1 MNQKKHQ
8 QHNQSV
14 HQSQLT
20 PNKTAVYQ
28 KIMTK
33 PTALPIWC
41 KNLANILSI
50 EAMVKQHKALSI
62 LKPTCLRLGMMTIG
76 MCALSSCSSINAYK
90 TTPNIDVTAYPNI
103 PITTPYETLDKKTVS
118 NEQTRSIATKRWTE
132 FYDDAKLKALIDI
145 ALRNNKDFKL
155 MLHNIE
161 QVGMQYQITQVQ
173 DIPSVVGQTGVTRS
187 ANHALDKNPSN
198 RYNIGLGLSN
208 YEVDFWG
215 RIASLK
221 GQAFQTYL
229 ATKAG
234 KESAQ
239 IILVSNLAQ
248 TYVNLSYAM
257 AQQQLAEATVASRKK
272 SLSLMQ
278 ARFNAGVDDKT
289 PSLQSQAALENAKT
303 SVYDATTQILKLK
316 NAMRLLLGVP
326 NIPEE
331 FLPTPAISNL
341 TSDNIYQAGLPSELL
356 LYRPDILQAE
366 HSLKAAGSN
375 VLAARAAYFPVIQLS
390 SQVGF
395 ASGELK
401 NLFQSSSFSWSF
413 GPSISIPLIDAGRL
427 DANYEVAKIA
437 QQKAL
442 TTYEKTIQT
451 AFREVSDVLAERATL
466 EQKLTS
472 QYKLQDVFQETHMI
486 AMARFKAGLTNYL
499 SVLDAQRSL
508 FANQQGILALEQQK
522 LLTQI
527 RLYQVLG
534 GGSNIAYVAQSTP
547 TSSMPVEQKQSS
559 LNNHIPKNAM
569 EATDEADINADINTE
584 TDDSTSIDNATIQ
597 PIDITSTIETPE
609 LTEEQPS
616 QITPVSLPDV
626 NSNEFADDSRD
637 VSLNDNDQSLSDN
650 AVISIP
656 KMTSDMPLPTAT
668 VAEAHS
674 NTGSMPAQQT
684 TTPKT
689 PKTQYTQTHPTDSS
703 DSLSNKNLALKL
715 LVD

>member
-8 QHNQSV
+8 QRNSV
-14 HQSQLT
+14 PQLQLA

-28 KIMTK
+28 KTLTK
-33 PTALPIWC
+33 PAMALSSWC
-41 KNLANILSI
+41 KGLNRSTVGAVV
-50 EAMVKQHKALSI
+50 ERHKVLSI
-62 LKPTCLRLGMMTIG
+62 LSKPTGLRLGVIAMSLCTIT
-76 MCALSSCSSINAYK
+76 SCSSINAYK

-103 PITTPYETLDKKTVS
+103 PITTPYKTLDNKTVS

-145 ALRNNKDFKL
+145 ALSNNKDFKL

-173 DIPSVVGQTGVTRS
+173 DIPSVISQTGITRS

-208 YEVDFWG
+208 YEIDFWG
-215 RIASLK
+215 RIANLK

-257 AQQQLAEATVASRKK
+257 AQLQLAQATVSSREK
-272 SLSLMQ
+272 SLTLMQ

-326 NIPEE
+326 TIPEE

-341 TSDNIYQAGLPSELL
+341 TSSSIYQAGLPSELL

-401 NLFQSSSFSWSF
+401 NLFKSSSFSWSF

-534 GGSNIAYVAQSTP
+534 GGSNIAYVAQSKAE
-547 TSSMPVEQKQSS
+547 SSPAEPQSS
-559 LNNHIPKNAM
+559 PFNKDELNNELNNDLNNELDELKRDEFKDNQSDNVNDDFNNLNNLDDNTESMDLDGLDNMDEVNADNPDTPIPITIPVMPIPVAVPVTTITDDTNNTVINIPQTDNNDMTISHTNPNVETTTKTISEKPNLSKIPKR
-569 EATDEADINADINTE
+569 DR
-584 TDDSTSIDNATIQ
+584 
-597 PIDITSTIETPE
+597 
-609 LTEEQPS
+609 LTQE
-616 QITPVSLPDV
+616 
-626 NSNEFADDSRD
+626 N
-637 VSLNDNDQSLSDN
+637 
-650 AVISIP
+650 
-656 KMTSDMPLPTAT
+656 
-668 VAEAHS
+668 
-674 NTGSMPAQQT
+674 
-684 TTPKT
+684 
-689 PKTQYTQTHPTDSS
+689 SS
-703 DSLSNKNLALKL
+703 DSLSNKNLALRL